1 MKLVKLLLALCLVP
15 TLTLNTAAQE
25 FKPYP
30 EANITEAQWQSYFDE
45 VRKKHGSTVQD
56 LENQKLLVYTDTDRA
71 TFTVYAFTKPGH
83 SAHPAWIA
91 RKPEQRGDSIFIG
104 QIGYFVGAEESFAK
118 LFREYLA
125 LNDKMKE
132 DIKRQQQ
139 QSEKQSGS
147 LEPTFDR
154 PQQKISSSNPDT
166 AWRPSAAQQE
176 LVETASRSYFA
187 ARDGGKT
194 EAAYAFL
201 SERQKQLLTYS
212 AFQKLLEESYSKT
225 GAVQGRHLQSL
236 TWYKDT
242 PQAGPGLY
250 VAVDFAGTFANLALH
265 CGYVVWQEQTNGH
278 FLLVREEVN
287 MIDNATMEKM
297 TPGDIEKVRAQFRC

>member
-1 MKLVKLLLALCLVP
+1 MKLVKLFLALCLVSIV
-15 TLTLNTAAQE
+15 TLNTAAQE
-25 FKPYP
+25 YKPYP
-30 EANITEAQWQSYFDE
+30 KASITEAQWQTYFDE

-56 LENQKLLVYTDTDRA
+56 VEDQKLLVYTDTG
-71 TFTVYAFTKPGH
+71 TNTVYAFTKRGH
-83 SAHPAWIA
+83 SAYPAWIA
-91 RKPEQRGDSIFIG
+91 RKPDQRGDSIFIA
-104 QIGYFVGAEESFAK
+104 QIGYFAGAEAPFAQ

-132 DIKRQQQ
+132 DIKQRQQ

-147 LEPTFDR
+147 SEPASDR
-154 PQQKISSSNPDT
+154 PQQKIASSNPDT

-176 LVETASRSYFA
+176 LVETVSRSYFA

-194 EAAYAFL
+194 EEAYAFL
-201 SERQKQLLTYS
+201 SERQKLLLSYS
-212 AFQKLLEESYSKT
+212 AFQKLLEESNSQS
-225 GAVQGRHLQSL
+225 GAVQSRRLRSL

-265 CGYVVWQEQTNGH
+265 CGYVVWQEQTNGS
-278 FLLVREEVN
+278 FLQVREEVN
-287 MIDNATMEKM
+287 MIDNATMEKLK
-297 TPGDIEKVRAQFRC
+297 PADIEKARAQFRC